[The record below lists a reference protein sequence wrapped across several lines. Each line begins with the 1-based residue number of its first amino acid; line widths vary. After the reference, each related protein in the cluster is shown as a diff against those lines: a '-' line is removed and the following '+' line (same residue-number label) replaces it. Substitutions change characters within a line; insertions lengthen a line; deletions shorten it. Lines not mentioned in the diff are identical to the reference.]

1 MPSNQSPLGALP
13 ARFRKP
19 RVLIVGCGDVGLRT
33 AAQLRSAARVF
44 ALTSS
49 PSRVSALQR
58 QGITPLLGNLD
69 QASSLRRLAGV
80 ATHVVHMAP
89 PPLQGTKDP
98 RTQALIQAL
107 VLRSAPV
114 AVVYG
119 STSGVY
125 GDCGG
130 AWVDE
135 TRRVNPVTDRAQRR
149 VDAEAWL
156 HAWGR
161 HAVPRV
167 SVLRIPGIYALD
179 REGGTPKER
188 LQRATPVLQPSD
200 DVYTNHIHADD
211 LARATVLSL
220 WRGRPLRVVNVSDD
234 SDLMM
239 GDYMDWAADLWQLPR
254 PPRIS
259 RAQAQTEL
267 PAMSLSFMSE
277 SRRLHNQRLKQELR
291 LKLGFPTV
299 REGLQNPTVV

>member
-1 MPSNQSPLGALP
+1 M
-13 ARFRKP
+13 
-19 RVLIVGCGDVGLRT
+19 LIVGCGDVGLRT
-33 AAQLRSAARVF
+33 AAQLRSAVRVF

-49 PSRVSALQR
+49 PSRLSALQR

-89 PPLQGTKDP
+89 PPLQGNKDQ

-135 TRRVNPVTDRAQRR
+135 TRRLNPVMDRAQRR

-167 SVLRIPGIYALD
+167 NVLRIPGIYALD

-239 GDYMDWAADLWQLPR
+239 GDYMDWAADLWHLPR

-291 LKLGFPTV
+291 LKLWFPTV

>member
-1 MPSNQSPLGALP
+1 MPMHRHMLIFGMGYTASRLADSLRESGWHVTGTRRMSGGDAIAFDDEAAVCAAIENATHILSSVPPNGEGGDPVLLKYGDRI
-13 ARFRKP
+13 AR
-19 RVLIVGCGDVGLRT
+19 GDVAWLGYL
-33 AAQLRSAARVF
+33 
-44 ALTSS
+44 SS
-49 PSRVSALQR
+49 
-58 QGITPLLGNLD
+58 T
-69 QASSLRRLAGV
+69 
-80 ATHVVHMAP
+80 
-89 PPLQGTKDP
+89 
-98 RTQALIQAL
+98 
-107 VLRSAPV
+107 
-114 AVVYG
+114 
-119 STSGVY
+119 GVY
-125 GDCGG
+125 GDTGG

-188 LQRATPVLQPSD
+188 LQRATPVLQPLD